1 MKPGCALVVF
11 LTAASY
17 CGAQIRAAAGGSENV
32 QGGMSLRAG
41 ATISS
46 ARLRHKLVGKAVAAF
61 SRSVKFANAGIWQ
74 NGALEL
80 EKAVAIDPGFSEAHG
95 NLGVHYMALGRVEEA
110 VREFRRAIS
119 LDPATSIHHSNL
131 AYTMLLLRRP
141 AEAEAEAQTAL
152 GLDSANFTAHY
163 VLGLLFLRHAEE
175 RPKAVHHLV
184 YAARG
189 LPEAHLALAQ
199 LYHAEGNVPFATRE
213 LERYQKGAVARHVD
227 CSAKTK

>member
-32 QGGMSLRAG
+32 QGGMSLRGG

-46 ARLRHKLVGKAVAAF
+46 ARLRHKLVGKTVAAF
-61 SRSVKFANAGIWQ
+61 SRSMKFANAGIWQ

-95 NLGVHYMALGRVEEA
+95 NLGVHYMALGRVDEA

-131 AYTMLLLRRP
+131 SYTMLLLRRP

-163 VLGLLFLRHAEE
+163 VLGLLFLRHADE
-175 RPKAVHHLV
+175 RAKAVHHLV

-189 LPEAHLALAQ
+189 LPEAHSVLSQ
-199 LYHAEGNVPFATRE
+199 LYHAEGNDPFAPRE
-213 LERYQKGAVARHVD
+213 MERYKKSGESQRTEYGSQK
-227 CSAKTK
+227 